1 MVMGLHDDAT
11 LNVTTGDVWI
21 HAVGTAFP
29 GDISNPA
36 GSGWTRIGHTSVD
49 EVLSVSS
56 EGGETTVLS
65 TLQSKSLRTK
75 KSPKTT
81 TYSITVM
88 QWDLYTLQLY
98 YGTQDPV
105 EASGIA
111 AGLLGVPD
119 DPTPLQKAVIIVVWD
134 GDTPFA
140 WYAPKAD
147 VIGGDD
153 PSLTDTTSLSGLQ
166 INITPLN
173 YNGSVKKVYVLPIV
187 TDALAIP
194 DATAAS
200 PTSGAAGTVIT
211 ITGTGFYGVT
221 DVKFGANSAG
231 MFTVVSPVQIKAT
244 VPTAGS
250 AGAANITV
258 INAAGTDGSAVTFT
272 KS

>member
-11 LNVTTGDVWI
+11 LNVSTGDVWI
-21 HAVGTAFP
+21 HDVGTAFP
-29 GDISNPA
+29 GDISDPA
-36 GSGWTRIGHTSVD
+36 ASGWTRVGHTSVD
-49 EVLSVSS
+49 DILSISS
-56 EGGETTVLS
+56 EGGETTVLQ

-75 KSPKTT
+75 KSAKTT
-81 TYSITVM
+81 TYTITVM
-88 QWDLYTLQLY
+88 QWDFYTLQLY
-98 YGTQDPV
+98 YGTQSPL

-111 AGLLGVPD
+111 AGLLAIPD
-119 DPTPLQKAVIIVVWD
+119 DPTPLQKAVVIVVWD

-147 VIGGDD
+147 IIGGDD
-153 PSLTDTTSLSGLQ
+153 PSLTDTTSLAGLQ

-173 YNGSVKKVYVLPIV
+173 YNGAPAKVYALPIS
-187 TDALAIP
+187 TDALAVP
-194 DATAAS
+194 NATAVS

-211 ITGTGFYGVT
+211 ITGTGFYGIT

-231 MFTVVSPVQIKAT
+231 MFQVISPVEIKAT

-250 AGAANITV
+250 AGAANVTV
-258 INAAGTDGSAVTFT
+258 TNAAGTDATAVTFT